1 MKAKMTADQNTVV
14 RKLGIV
20 GGLGMLAG
28 GDLFYKLVKSR
39 AVLENQ
45 GRFHFIFEQHPFKD
59 VLLPLDAQA
68 NMTSR
73 KFYVYQVCKSFEESG
88 VDAILL
94 PCFASHT
101 FRAEIQ
107 EEIGIPVLDMMDA
120 LVQHI
125 HRVAPA
131 GSTLGVLASDY
142 VRHSGL
148 LERALGADFTVV
160 YPDDHAQ
167 AALMEAMYGVNG
179 IKDGYLEGLPL
190 ESVHQAC
197 LSVQGQGA
205 SIVIPGMTELSL
217 VCADLQRR
225 GVAVLDVN
233 EIYASYATQEGSHPP
248 ILPFK
253 LGIVGGVGPAAT
265 VDFMG
270 KVVANTPAGRDQD
283 HIKMVVEQN
292 PQIPDRT
299 AHLLRDETDP
309 TMAMYATCKRLESA
323 GANAIAI
330 PCNTAHAFVER
341 IQGHLRIPIVNMLT
355 ETVTW
360 IKKSYGSKKVIGLLA
375 TSGTV
380 QSQVYHCAANAAG
393 LQIMVP
399 APDYQKL
406 VMDSIYGER
415 GIKAGFTDGL
425 CREQL
430 QLAAEHLV
438 EAGAEVLI
446 LGCTELP
453 LVLSHCDAY
462 DLNGNT
468 VALVDPTTILARQCV
483 GLAYRATSQSR
494 AITNLSI

>member
-1 MKAKMTADQNTVV
+1 MKSIKAAESSSVV

-20 GGLGMLAG
+20 GGLGSLAG

-39 AVLENQ
+39 SVLEDQ
-45 GRFHFIFEQHPFKD
+45 GRFHFLFEQHPFKD
-59 VLLPLDAQA
+59 VLLPLDFKA

-73 KFYVYQVCKSFEESG
+73 KFYVFQVCKTFEESG
-88 VDAILL
+88 VDAVML

-101 FRAEIQ
+101 FRSEIQ
-107 EEIGIPVLDMMDA
+107 DELGIPLLDMMDA

-125 HRVAPA
+125 RHIAEP
-131 GSTLGVLASDY
+131 GDTLGIIASDF
-142 VRHSGL
+142 VRQSGL
-148 LERALGADFTVV
+148 FEQALGSEFRVV
-160 YPDDHAQ
+160 YPDESAQ
-167 AALMEAMYGVNG
+167 NELMEAMYGVNG
-179 IKDGYLEGLPL
+179 IKDGHLEGMPL
-190 ESVHQAC
+190 ESVYQAC

-205 SIVIPGMTELSL
+205 TLVVPGMTEFSL

-225 GVAVLDVN
+225 GVKALDIN
-233 EIYASYATQEGSHPP
+233 EIYAGYATQGSNVSRS
-248 ILPFK
+248 LPFK

-270 KVVANTPAGRDQD
+270 KVVSNTPAGRDQD

-299 AHLLRDETDP
+299 ANLLRDETDP

-355 ETVTW
+355 ETIDW
-360 IKKSYGSKKVIGLLA
+360 IKKTYGSRKTIGLLA

-380 QSQVYHCAANAAG
+380 QSQVYHQAANRAG
-393 LQIMVP
+393 LQVMVP
-399 APDYQKL
+399 SSSYQAM
-406 VMDSIYGER
+406 VMESIYGER
-415 GIKAGFTDGL
+415 GVKAGFREGL
-425 CREQL
+425 CKEQL
-430 QLAAEHLV
+430 LTAAEHLA

-453 LVLSHCDAY
+453 LLISHCDEY
-462 DLNGNT
+462 QLLSRK
-468 VALVDPTTILARQCV
+468 VAFVDPTTILARRCV
-483 GLAYRATSQSR
+483 MLAHAADR
-494 AITNLSI
+494 

>member
-1 MKAKMTADQNTVV
+1 MKTMKSSGHPGAS

-20 GGLGMLAG
+20 GGLGSLAG

-39 AVLENQ
+39 AVLEDLS
-45 GRFHFIFEQHPFKD
+45 RFHFLFEQHPFKD

-68 NMTSR
+68 SMTSR
-73 KFYVYQVCKSFEESG
+73 KFYVFQVCKSFEESG
-88 VDAILL
+88 VDAIML

-101 FRAEIQ
+101 FRTEIQ
-107 EEIGIPVLDMMDA
+107 EELGIPVIDMMDA
-120 LVQHI
+120 LAQHI
-125 HRVAPA
+125 RQVASP
-131 GSTLGVLASDY
+131 GSVLGVLASDF

-148 LERALGADFTVV
+148 FERAFGEDFNLV
-160 YPDDHAQ
+160 YPDDDAQ
-167 AALMEAMYGVNG
+167 AKLMEAMYGVNG
-179 IKDGYLEGLPL
+179 IKDGHLEGVPL

-197 LSVQGQGA
+197 LSVQDQGA
-205 SIVIPGMTELSL
+205 TLIVPGMTELSL

-225 GVAVLDVN
+225 GIASLDIN
-233 EIYASYATQEGSHPP
+233 EIYAGFTTLGSNSPRM
-248 ILPFK
+248 LPFK

-299 AHLLRDETDP
+299 ANLLRDEADP

-355 ETVTW
+355 ETVEW
-360 IKKSYGSKKVIGLLA
+360 IKRVHGSNKPIGLLA

-380 QSQVYHCAANAAG
+380 KSQVYHDAANRAG
-393 LQIMVP
+393 LDIIVP
-399 APDYQKL
+399 APDYQNL
-406 VMDSIYGER
+406 VMESIYGER
-415 GIKAGFTDGL
+415 GVKAGFTEGL

-430 QLAAEHLV
+430 LTAAEHLA
-438 EAGAEVLI
+438 EAGAQVLI

-453 LVLSHCDAY
+453 LILAHSDGY
-462 DLNGNT
+462 DLSGRII
-468 VALVDPTTILARQCV
+468 ALVDPTTILAQRCV
-483 GLAYRATSQSR
+483 SLAHG
-494 AITNLSI
+494 